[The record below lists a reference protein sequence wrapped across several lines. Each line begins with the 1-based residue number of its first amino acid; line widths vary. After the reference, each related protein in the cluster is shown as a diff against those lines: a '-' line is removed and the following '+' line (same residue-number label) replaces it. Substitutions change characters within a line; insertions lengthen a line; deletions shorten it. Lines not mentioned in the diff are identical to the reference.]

1 MRWITI
7 ITLHAQYADWIFS
20 KLNWWDEI
28 LIFTTTLQIYE
39 VLICLVLHH
48 PLHCLHHFD
57 FTCLN
62 FWFNNNKRISLQ
74 ISLYFFLNA
83 WSEPAKIFLRTL
95 IWTCRHQMWDIVARA
110 APLLV
115 LVQRTVASGLVPHSR
130 NGELGYELPSTHLY
144 YVTWLNK

>member
-1 MRWITI
+1 MHHCCSVCMLFLLKCFLGGLNHLYIYFLKSNFLTITSKMRWITI

-62 FWFNNNKRISLQ
+62 FWFNNIKRISLQ
-74 ISLYFFLNA
+74 IRLSFFVNA
-83 WSEPAKIFLRTL
+83 WSELPQIFLRTL
-95 IWTCRHQMWDIVARA
+95 IWTCRH
-110 APLLV
+110 
-115 LVQRTVASGLVPHSR
+115 
-130 NGELGYELPSTHLY
+130 
-144 YVTWLNK
+144 